1 MQCRGRFVAAV
12 LSLCTGYALGQQSRS
27 EASASR
33 EDAADKA
40 AFQAVCGSCH
50 PLTMVDGL
58 RTESEWMEEIE
69 QMVKIGAKGTDEQ
82 FERVIRVLLRTRT
95 KVNINTAT
103 AVEIAPVLNVTD
115 AAAEALVRFR
125 SQHGSFK
132 TLEDLKRV
140 PGIDVA
146 KLIARKDRIAF

>member
-1 MQCRGRFVAAV
+1 MPCRGRFVAAV
-12 LSLCTGYALGQQSRS
+12 LSLCTGYALGQESRS

-33 EDAADKA
+33 EDAADNA

-82 FERVIRVLLRTRT
+82 FERVIEFFYERVRRSTLISRLRWKSR
-95 KVNINTAT
+95 
-103 AVEIAPVLNVTD
+103 PFLM
-115 AAAEALVRFR
+115 
-125 SQHGSFK
+125 
-132 TLEDLKRV
+132 
-140 PGIDVA
+140 
-146 KLIARKDRIAF
+146 